1 MPGSRDATP
10 LGRWHSLREYDA
22 LRAVLQT
29 GTTAEAARRL
39 GLSQSAVSR
48 SIANLE
54 ARQSVTL
61 FTREAGRL
69 RPTQEAVRLNLRLD
83 PLFEALSRIDGPED
97 NVQETLRLIAPP
109 SYAHRFLVEQIG
121 TFLTANR
128 SFFVSLEVASSDEVA
143 REIIADRFDLG
154 LIGTELTRAD
164 LKLVPFRQSDAV
176 CVMLAGHPLAGR
188 TLVTPADLDG
198 QDLIGLAPRH
208 ARRGQLDRVLTRA
221 KAVPRMVAE
230 VTTSFA
236 AADLAR
242 AGIGVAVVNPFPL
255 HHYRAQD
262 LVFVPFESPIRYR
275 SQFVVSSH
283 RPLPRIARAFIRH
296 LRLHTP
302 MDPFSRRIDEAG
314 RRQDA

>member
-1 MPGSRDATP
+1 MPDRHDTSAPR
-10 LGRWHSLREYDA
+10 RWHSLREYDA

-48 SIANLE
+48 SISNLE

-69 RPTQEAVRLNLRLD
+69 QPTQEAVRLNLRLD
-83 PLFEALSRIDGPED
+83 PLFEALSRIDGPEE

-121 TFLTANR
+121 TFLKANR
-128 SFFVSLEVASSDEVA
+128 SFFVSLEVASSDDLA

-164 LKLVPFRQSDAV
+164 LKQVPFRQSSAV
-176 CVMLAGHPLAGR
+176 CVMAAGHPLAGR
-188 TLVTPADLDG
+188 SVVTPADLDG
-198 QDLIGLAPRH
+198 QDLIALAARH
-208 ARRGQLDRVLTRA
+208 ARRGQLERVLARA
-221 KAVPRMVAE
+221 GATPRIVAE

-236 AADLAR
+236 AADLAG
-242 AGIGVAVVNPFPL
+242 AGLGLSVVNPFPL
-255 HHYRAQD
+255 HLYRSRD
-262 LVFVPFESPIRYR
+262 LAFVPFDSPIRYR
-275 SQFVVSSH
+275 THFVISSR

-302 MDPFSRRIDEAG
+302 TDPYSRQVERTED
-314 RRQDA
+314 RD